1 MMTGTRLNDCTPM
14 PDGQAKYADVR
25 KDEREAA
32 LLQTFAR
39 MNEALARVTDERDA
53 ALAEIA
59 KQQSEI
65 EELAA
70 KVGPVTERNGELRER
85 VRELDAEIARLR
97 APPEADVMEIAYAV
111 ARALTD
117 YGDQCVAKADRLRI
131 PPDEQAKY
139 GAASATER
147 EAQIAR
153 AKLYIRSDR
162 YVSNPTKPPPRTQDF
177 IAWLDAA
184 LAALEKA
191 RTEATVAME
200 QLSRL
205 RADAGDTEVNY
216 ARELS
221 RMKAE
226 IARLRAPPSADV
238 MELAWG
244 LISGGTVVGQ
254 ELANRIA
261 RALTAYGDQRAH
273 DARQQMLVDSTPLRE
288 AVAREARTAAF
299 EEAAQ
304 IANDQTSDDPQPGDW
319 NDACSH
325 IRDALRALDAPPQ
338 SEEGKG

>member
-1 MMTGTRLNDCTPM
+1 MTGTRLNDCDLAP
-14 PDGQAKYADVR
+14 GEKAKY
-25 KDEREAA
+25 
-32 LLQTFAR
+32 
-39 MNEALARVTDERDA
+39 DA
-53 ALAEIA
+53 
-59 KQQSEI
+59 
-65 EELAA
+65 
-70 KVGPVTERNGELRER
+70 
-85 VRELDAEIARLR
+85 
-97 APPEADVMEIAYAV
+97 
-111 ARALTD
+111 
-117 YGDQCVAKADRLRI
+117 
-131 PPDEQAKY
+131 
-139 GAASATER
+139 ER

-226 IARLRAPPSADV
+226 IARLRAPPAADV
-238 MELAWG
+238 MELVKAVRKR
-244 LISGGTVVGQ
+244 LK
-254 ELANRIA
+254 ELLRIGHKPRGIKQHFGYPNDPRFEFDEDELFA

-273 DARQQMLVDSTPLRE
+273 EASTL
-288 AVAREARTAAF
+288 AL

-304 IANDQTSDDPQPGDW
+304 LCDDLWVGNPGKSVL
-319 NDACSH
+319 APK
-325 IRDALRALDAPPQ
+325 IRALKSLKVKSQ
-338 SEEGKG
+338 KK